1 MFGLKVKL
9 HGILNEM
16 KKFAAGY
23 SSSDKNAMIIK
34 FEDKVY
40 LAEFTAL
47 GEGEVSD
54 YMNYL
59 K

>member
-9 HGILNEM
+9 HNILNEM
-16 KKFAAGY
+16 KRFGAGY
-23 SSSDKNAMIIK
+23 SSGDKSAMIIK
-34 FEDKVY
+34 YEDKVY
-40 LAEFTAL
+40 LAEFTEL

-54 YMNYL
+54 YMNHL

>member
-1 MFGLKVKL
+1 VFGLKVKL
-9 HGILNEM
+9 HSILNEM
-16 KKFAAGY
+16 KKLAAGY
-23 SSSDKNAMIIK
+23 SSSDKDAMIIK

-40 LAEFTAL
+40 LAEFTEL

-59 K
+59 R